1 MGGGRGREEEREKRG
16 WEGGFSCKNTLTNSP
31 WRIPPLI
38 GLYMHVWDTIKKRTG
53 KD

>member
-16 WEGGFSCKNTLTNSP
+16 WEGGFSCKHPDKFTLENSTP
-31 WRIPPLI
+31 HWLVYACL
-38 GLYMHVWDTIKKRTG
+38 GYYQEE